1 MSKLKQV
8 NQSGYNKGYLAGRR
22 DSADRIAE
30 LEAKLDAVNKLTEKW
45 RKYTFDNPEAT
56 SYIDSADCADE
67 LEEALGEAK

>member
-1 MSKLKQV
+1 MHKTIE
-8 NQSGYNKGYLAGRR
+8 R
-22 DSADRIAE
+22 
-30 LEAKLDAVNKLTEKW
+30 LTEKW